1 MTIVAAIKC
10 TNGIAIA
17 SDSRLTV
24 NGFAQQLGQKI
35 HLLAGPQFFAF
46 AGDLGLAER
55 FRAIAEQLGQ
65 QIKDNPHKLDYALA
79 IANNMI
85 RNFQLTGLD
94 LGAADLVTCL
104 AFISNGAPE
113 ICLFEKG
120 SQPRF
125 LDNHHFAF
133 TTGSGSVASSPF
145 IKFLIDILLCG
156 RQPTIAEG
164 RLLAVWAV
172 DYSIETMSGTVGKPI
187 DVATIELDEANEW
200 TFKEHDQDSVQEIL
214 QAIQS
219 ACDSLRQWRSDLE
232 APMVTEPVPK
242 PPRQ

>member
-10 TNGIAIA
+10 TNGIALA

-24 NGFAQQLGQKI
+24 HGFAQQLGQKI
-35 HLLAGPQFFAF
+35 HLLPGPQFFAF

-55 FRAIAEQLGQ
+55 FRAIAEQLGP
-65 QIKDNPHKLDYALA
+65 QIKEHPHKLQYALT

-85 RNFQLTGLD
+85 GNLQLTGVD
-94 LGAADLVTCL
+94 HGAADLATFL
-104 AFISNGAPE
+104 AFISNDSPE
-113 ICLFEKG
+113 VCLFEKG

-125 LDNHHFAF
+125 LDNHHFAV

-164 RLLAVWAV
+164 RLLAIWAV
-172 DYSIETMSGTVGKPI
+172 DYSINTMSGTVGKPI
-187 DVATIELDEANEW
+187 DMATIELCQSGEW
-200 TFKEHDQDSVQEIL
+200 AFKEHDQDSVQETL

-232 APMVTEPVPK
+232 EPTATEPVPK